1 MTRFRVPVLLIKTE
15 LDAKPSGEI
24 DPPWST
30 TLEVFMGKHLHL
42 GKELKD
48 GQRHFRKRL
57 ARRLGNDFFYHIS
70 SDVGEP
76 VVSTLMSKRE
86 FFVIES
92 EKLKY
97 CGVEVMHVN
106 RVVRN

>member
-1 MTRFRVPVLLIKTE
+1 MPPISLLFSLQRVNAR
-15 LDAKPSGEI
+15 DR
-24 DPPWST
+24 
-30 TLEVFMGKHLHL
+30 
-42 GKELKD
+42 D
-48 GQRHFRKRL
+48 GQRHFHKRL
-57 ARRLGNDFFYHIS
+57 ARRLSNDFFYHIS

-76 VVSTLMSKRE
+76 IVSTLMPKRE
-86 FFVIES
+86 FCVIES